1 MTDTSLIIS
10 DPPHHHVV
18 DQEAA
23 ASYFG
28 MPVVSVRM
36 KTNYPIPE
44 IWFAETDLK
53 RLESTAAHLAESGL
67 SIILTP
73 AERVAAIPVARPVSS
88 FEFTETA
95 LVAQVGD
102 EEVSVAYDLPLLAV
116 FCQPV
121 PHQAAKGSRALRDVI
136 GSRTSGFLAMQ
147 EQAPRVSDAMRDMEH
162 EHSPF
167 LDLYVPQ
174 NGVPLRLSVVQTDVD
189 YAGLRMTWRRASD
202 NMLLFV
208 AECQDHFKQAKF
220 DRRLVGMRM
229 RKTLTVT
236 EQTATPHHRR
246 SGFSYATTTL
256 VNLMDSISDDLHD
269 ISQPELSSRLVY
281 LTHVEQPR
289 S

>member
-10 DPPHHHVV
+10 DPPHHHPA
-18 DQEAA
+18 DHETA

-44 IWFAETDLK
+44 IWFAETDRK
-53 RLESTAAHLAESGL
+53 RLESTADHLAEAGL
-67 SIILTP
+67 NIILIP
-73 AERVAAIPVARPVSS
+73 AEHMAAIPAAQSVSS
-88 FEFTETA
+88 FKFTDTA
-95 LVAQVGD
+95 LVARVGD
-102 EEVSVAYDLPLLAV
+102 EEISVAYDLPLLAV
-116 FCQPV
+116 VCQPV
-121 PHQAAKGSRALRDVI
+121 PHQAATPSRGLRDVI

-147 EQAPRVSDAMRDMEH
+147 EQAPRISDAMRDMEH

-174 NGVPLRLSVVQTDVD
+174 NGVPLRLSVVQTEVN

-202 NMLLFV
+202 NMLLFI
-208 AECQDHFKQAKF
+208 AECHDHFKQATF

-236 EQTATPHHRR
+236 GQTATPHHRR
-246 SGFSYATTTL
+246 SGLSYATTTL
-256 VNLMDSISDDLHD
+256 ANLLDSIDDGLHD
-269 ISQPELSSRLVY
+269 MSQPELSSRLVY
-281 LTHVEQPR
+281 LTHVEQMQ

>member
-1 MTDTSLIIS
+1 MTYTSLIIS
-10 DPPHHHVV
+10 NPPHHRQV
-18 DQEAA
+18 DHETA

-28 MPVVSVRM
+28 LPVVSVRM

-53 RLESTAAHLAESGL
+53 RLESTAAHLAESGYN
-67 SIILTP
+67 IIHTP
-73 AERVAAIPVARPVSS
+73 AEHLAAIPTARSVSS
-88 FEFTETA
+88 FEFTDTA

-121 PHQAAKGSRALRDVI
+121 PHQAATGSRALRDVI
-136 GSRTSGFLAMQ
+136 GSRTSGFLSMQ
-147 EQAPRVSDAMRDMEH
+147 EPAPRISDALRDMEH

-167 LDLYVPQ
+167 LDVYVPQ
-174 NGVPLRLSVVQTDVD
+174 NGVPLRLSVIQTEVD

-236 EQTATPHHRR
+236 EQTARPHHRR

-256 VNLMDSISDDLHD
+256 VNLMDSISEDLHD
-269 ISQPELSSRLVY
+269 MSQPELSSRLVY
-281 LTHVEQPR
+281 LTHLQQPQ

>member
-10 DPPHHHVV
+10 NPPHHHPA
-18 DQEAA
+18 DHETA

-28 MPVVSVRM
+28 MPVVSVRT

-44 IWFAETDLK
+44 IWFAEADQK

-67 SIILTP
+67 NIILTP
-73 AERVAAIPVARPVSS
+73 AERVAAIPAARPVSS
-88 FEFTETA
+88 FEFTDTA
-95 LVAQVGD
+95 LVAHVAD
-102 EEVSVAYDLPLLAV
+102 KEIPIAYDVPMLAV
-116 FCQPV
+116 LCQPV
-121 PHQAAKGSRALRDVI
+121 PHQAATASRTLRDVI

-147 EQAPRVSDAMRDMEH
+147 EPAPRVSDAMRDMEH
-162 EHSPF
+162 DHSPF

-174 NGVPLRLSVVQTDVD
+174 NGVPLRLSVVQTEVD
-189 YAGLRMTWRRASD
+189 YAGLRTTWRRASD

-208 AECQDHFKQAKF
+208 AECQDHFKQARF

-229 RKTLTVT
+229 RKTVTVT
-236 EQTATPHHRR
+236 GQTATPHNRR

-256 VNLMDSISDDLHD
+256 VSLLASIGGDLHD
-269 ISQPELSSRLVY
+269 MSQPELSSRLVY
-281 LTHVEQPR
+281 LTHVERPQ